1 MSKSYYRLA
10 VVSALLLAMSSP
22 VWADDY
28 DDAARLL
35 KQGRATAALKKADAA
50 IAANKDDPRPR
61 FLKGLIL
68 TERGETQA
76 AIDVFTALTRDYPE
90 LPEPYNNLAV
100 LYAAQGQYDQA
111 RESLE
116 MAIRTH
122 PSYAVAHENLGD
134 VYAKMASEAY
144 DKALSLDRSNQ
155 TAQTKLSLIRELFV
169 DTGSMAQVNT
179 AAAPK
184 PSASAP
190 RSAQTK
196 SAPKPAQTTS
206 APKPAATSV
215 PKPAA
220 SSAPK
225 PAQTAAAPKPAA
237 SNAPKPTQTAA
248 TSAPSANQET
258 AVVTAVSNWA
268 QAWSEQDVTAY
279 LSHYA
284 PNFDPPGELSRSD
297 WEKQRRSRVTRPKL
311 IQVEVTEPK
320 VSFNGAESAV
330 VRFRQHYKS
339 DTIDSTGYKTLTM
352 TRSNQGWLIVREQF
366 EN

>member
-1 MSKSYYRLA
+1 MSKFHIRLA
-10 VVSALLLAMSSP
+10 VVSALLLAISSP

-35 KQGRATAALKKADAA
+35 KQGRTAAALKKVDAA
-50 IAANKDDPRPR
+50 IAANKDDPRAR

-68 TERGETQA
+68 TERNDTRA
-76 AIDVFTALTRDYPE
+76 AIDVFTSLTRDYPE

-111 RESLE
+111 RASLE

-155 TAQTKLSLIRELFV
+155 TAQTKLSLIRDLFSNSATV
-169 DTGSMAQVNT
+169 ARVETAAT
-179 AAAPK
+179 AKEPAAAAPRPAPK
-184 PSASAP
+184 PV
-190 RSAQTK
+190 QTEP
-196 SAPKPAQTTS
+196 APKPAQAEPTPT
-206 APKPAATSV
+206 PAATST
-215 PKPAA
+215 PKPATTAAVSRPATA
-220 SSAPK
+220 SSPK
-225 PAQTAAAPKPAA
+225 PAPTAG
-237 SNAPKPTQTAA
+237 S
-248 TSAPSANQET
+248 SNQET

-297 WEKQRRSRVTRPKL
+297 WENLRRSRVSKPKL
-311 IQVEVTEPK
+311 IEVKVTEPK
-320 VSFNGAESAV
+320 VSFNGAGSAV

-339 DTIDSTGYKTLTM
+339 DTIDSTGFKTLTM
-352 TRSNQGWLIVREQF
+352 TKSDQGWLIVREQF

>member
-1 MSKSYYRLA
+1 MSKFYYRLA
-10 VVSALLLAMSSP
+10 VVSALLLVTSSP

-35 KQGRATAALKKADAA
+35 KQGNSAAALRKADAA

-68 TERGETQA
+68 TERNQTQA
-76 AIDVFTALTRDYPE
+76 AIDVFTSLTRDYPE

-179 AAAPK
+179 AAAPQ

-190 RSAQTK
+190 KPKPAQTK
-196 SAPKPAQTTS
+196 SAPKP
-206 APKPAATSV
+206 KPAATGT
-215 PKPAA
+215 
-220 SSAPK
+220 PK

-237 SNAPKPTQTAA
+237 TSTPKPTQSAA
-248 TSAPSANQET
+248 ASTPTGSQET

-311 IQVEVTEPK
+311 IQVEVTEPE
-320 VSFNGAESAV
+320 VSFKGAESAV
-330 VRFRQHYKS
+330 VRFRQRYKS

-352 TRSNQGWLIVREQF
+352 TRSAQGWLIVREQF

>member
-1 MSKSYYRLA
+1 MSKYYTRLA
-10 VVSALLLAMSSP
+10 VVSALLFAMSSP

-35 KQGRATAALKKADAA
+35 KQGRTAAALKKVDAA
-50 IAANKDDPRPR
+50 IASNKDDPRAR

-68 TERGETQA
+68 TERNDTAA
-76 AIDVFTALTRDYPE
+76 AIEVFTSLTRDFPE

-111 RESLE
+111 RASLE

-169 DTGSMAQVNT
+169 GSGSLAEVEP
-179 AAAPK
+179 AAA
-184 PSASAP
+184 SQQSAP
-190 RSAQTK
+190 VQSKPAPQPAQTK
-196 SAPKPAQTTS
+196 PAPQPAQTKP
-206 APKPAATSV
+206 APKPAAT
-215 PKPAA
+215 AA
-220 SSAPK
+220 VSTPK
-225 PAQTAAAPKPAA
+225 PAQTAATPAA
-237 SNAPKPTQTAA
+237 SAK
-248 TSAPSANQET
+248 QES

-284 PNFDPPGELSRSD
+284 PNFDPPGELSRND
-297 WEKQRRSRVTRPKL
+297 WEQQRRSRLSKPKL
-311 IQVEVTEPK
+311 IEVKVSEPK
-320 VSFNGAESAV
+320 VSFNGAGSAV

-352 TRSNQGWLIVREQF
+352 TKSDQGWLIVREQF

>member
-1 MSKSYYRLA
+1 MSKYYTRLA
-10 VVSALLLAMSSP
+10 VVSALLFAMSSP

-35 KQGRATAALKKADAA
+35 KQGRTAAALKKVDAA
-50 IAANKDDPRPR
+50 IASNKDDPRAR

-68 TERGETQA
+68 TERNDTRA
-76 AIDVFTALTRDYPE
+76 AIEVFTSLTRDFPE

-111 RESLE
+111 RASLE

-169 DTGSMAQVNT
+169 GSGSLAQVEP
-179 AAAPK
+179 AAASQQSAPVQSK
-184 PSASAP
+184 PAPQPAQTASAP
-190 RSAQTK
+190 QPAQTK
-196 SAPKPAQTTS
+196 P
-206 APKPAATSV
+206 APKPAAT
-215 PKPAA
+215 AA
-220 SSAPK
+220 VSTPK
-225 PAQTAAAPKPAA
+225 PAQTAATPAA
-237 SNAPKPTQTAA
+237 SAK
-248 TSAPSANQET
+248 QES

-284 PNFDPPGELSRSD
+284 PNFDPPGELSRND
-297 WEKQRRSRVTRPKL
+297 WEQQRRSRLSRPKL
-311 IQVEVTEPK
+311 IEVKVSEPK
-320 VSFNGAESAV
+320 VSFNGAGSAV

-352 TRSNQGWLIVREQF
+352 TKSDQGWLIVREQF

>member
-1 MSKSYYRLA
+1 MSKYYTRLA
-10 VVSALLLAMSSP
+10 VVSALLFAMSSP

-35 KQGRATAALKKADAA
+35 KQGRTAAALKKVDAA
-50 IAANKDDPRPR
+50 IASNKDDPRAR

-68 TERGETQA
+68 TERNDTRA
-76 AIDVFTALTRDYPE
+76 AIEVFTSLTRDFPE

-111 RESLE
+111 RASLE

-169 DTGSMAQVNT
+169 GSGSLAQVEP
-179 AAAPK
+179 AAA
-184 PSASAP
+184 SQQSAP
-190 RSAQTK
+190 VQSKPAPQPAQTK
-196 SAPKPAQTTS
+196 P
-206 APKPAATSV
+206 APKPAAT
-215 PKPAA
+215 AA
-220 SSAPK
+220 VSTPK
-225 PAQTAAAPKPAA
+225 PAQTAATPAA
-237 SNAPKPTQTAA
+237 SAK
-248 TSAPSANQET
+248 QES

-284 PNFDPPGELSRSD
+284 PNFDPPGELSRND
-297 WEKQRRSRVTRPKL
+297 WEQQRRSRLSKPKL
-311 IQVEVTEPK
+311 IEVKVSEPK
-320 VSFNGAESAV
+320 VSFNGAGSAV

-352 TRSNQGWLIVREQF
+352 TKSDQGWLIVREQF

>member
-1 MSKSYYRLA
+1 MSKYYTRLA
-10 VVSALLLAMSSP
+10 VVSALLFAMSSP

-35 KQGRATAALKKADAA
+35 KQGRTAAALKKVDAA
-50 IAANKDDPRPR
+50 IASNKDDPRAR

-68 TERGETQA
+68 TERNDTAA
-76 AIDVFTALTRDYPE
+76 AIEVFTSLTRDFPE

-111 RESLE
+111 RASLE

-169 DTGSMAQVNT
+169 GSGSLAQVEP
-179 AAAPK
+179 AAA
-184 PSASAP
+184 SQQSAP
-190 RSAQTK
+190 VQSKPAPQPAQTK
-196 SAPKPAQTTS
+196 P
-206 APKPAATSV
+206 APKPAAT
-215 PKPAA
+215 AA
-220 SSAPK
+220 VSTPK
-225 PAQTAAAPKPAA
+225 PAQTAATPAA
-237 SNAPKPTQTAA
+237 SAK
-248 TSAPSANQET
+248 QES

-284 PNFDPPGELSRSD
+284 PNFDPPGELSRND
-297 WEKQRRSRVTRPKL
+297 WEQQRRSRLSKPKL
-311 IQVEVTEPK
+311 IEVKVSEPK
-320 VSFNGAESAV
+320 VSFNGAGSAV

-352 TRSNQGWLIVREQF
+352 TKSDQGWLIVREQF

>member
-1 MSKSYYRLA
+1 MSKYYTRLV
-10 VVSALLLAMSSP
+10 VVSALLFAMSSP

-35 KQGRATAALKKADAA
+35 KQGRTAAALKKVDAA
-50 IAANKDDPRPR
+50 IASNKDDPRAR

-68 TERGETQA
+68 TERNDTAA
-76 AIDVFTALTRDYPE
+76 AIEVFTSLTRDFPE

-111 RESLE
+111 RASLE

-169 DTGSMAQVNT
+169 GSGSLAQVEP
-179 AAAPK
+179 AAA
-184 PSASAP
+184 SQQSAP
-190 RSAQTK
+190 VQSKPAPQPAQTK
-196 SAPKPAQTTS
+196 PAPQPAQTKP
-206 APKPAATSV
+206 APKPAAT
-215 PKPAA
+215 AA
-220 SSAPK
+220 VSTPK
-225 PAQTAAAPKPAA
+225 PAQTAATPAA
-237 SNAPKPTQTAA
+237 SAK
-248 TSAPSANQET
+248 QES

-284 PNFDPPGELSRSD
+284 PNFDPPGELSRND
-297 WEKQRRSRVTRPKL
+297 WEQQRRSRLSRPKL
-311 IQVEVTEPK
+311 IEVKVSEPK
-320 VSFNGAESAV
+320 VSFNGAGSAV

-352 TRSNQGWLIVREQF
+352 TKSDKGWLIVREQF

>member
-1 MSKSYYRLA
+1 MSKYYTRLA
-10 VVSALLLAMSSP
+10 VVSALLFAMSSP

-35 KQGRATAALKKADAA
+35 KQGRTAAALKKVDAA
-50 IAANKDDPRPR
+50 IASNKDDPRAR

-68 TERGETQA
+68 TERNDTRA
-76 AIDVFTALTRDYPE
+76 AIAVFTSLTRDFPE

-111 RESLE
+111 RASLE

-169 DTGSMAQVNT
+169 GSGSLAQVEP
-179 AAAPK
+179 AAA
-184 PSASAP
+184 SQQSAP
-190 RSAQTK
+190 VQSKPAPQPAQTK
-196 SAPKPAQTTS
+196 PAPQPAQTKP
-206 APKPAATSV
+206 APKPAAT
-215 PKPAA
+215 AA
-220 SSAPK
+220 VSTPK
-225 PAQTAAAPKPAA
+225 PAQTAATPAA
-237 SNAPKPTQTAA
+237 SAK
-248 TSAPSANQET
+248 QES

-284 PNFDPPGELSRSD
+284 PNFDPPGELSRND
-297 WEKQRRSRVTRPKL
+297 WEQQRRSRLSKPKL
-311 IQVEVTEPK
+311 IEVKVSEPK
-320 VSFNGAESAV
+320 VSFNGAGSAV

-352 TRSNQGWLIVREQF
+352 TKSDQGWLIVREQF

>member
-1 MSKSYYRLA
+1 MSNYYYRLA
-10 VVSALLLAMSSP
+10 VVSALLLVTSSP
-22 VWADDY
+22 LWADDY

-35 KQGRATAALKKADAA
+35 KQGNTAAALKKADAA

-68 TERGETQA
+68 TERNETQA
-76 AIDVFTALTRDYPE
+76 AIDVFTSLTRDYPE

-169 DTGSMAQVNT
+169 GTGSLAQVET
-179 AAAPK
+179 AAAAPK
-184 PSASAP
+184 PSP
-190 RSAQTK
+190 T
-196 SAPKPAQTTS
+196 APKPAQTTS
-206 APKPAATSV
+206 APKPATA
-215 PKPAA
+215 
-220 SSAPK
+220 SAPK
-225 PAQTAAAPKPAA
+225 PSASSTPKPTQTAAAPKPAA
-237 SNAPKPTQTAA
+237 TSAPKPSQTAA
-248 TSAPSANQET
+248 SSTPAGNQQT

-297 WEKQRRSRVTRPKL
+297 WEKQRRSRVSRPKL

-330 VRFRQHYKS
+330 IRFRQHYKS
-339 DTIDSTGYKTLTM
+339 DTIESTGYKTLTM
-352 TRSNQGWLIVREQF
+352 IRSNQGWLIVREQF

>member
-1 MSKSYYRLA
+1 MSNLYYCLTI
-10 VVSALLLAMSSP
+10 VSALVVLTLSS

-28 DDAARLL
+28 DDAARLY
-35 KQGRATAALKKADAA
+35 KQGRTAAALKQVDAA
-50 IAANKDDPRPR
+50 IAANKDDPRAR

-68 TERGETQA
+68 TERNEAEA
-76 AIDVFTALTRDYPE
+76 AIAVFTSLTRDYPE

-144 DKALSLDRSNQ
+144 DKALSLDRGNQ
-155 TAQTKLSLIRELFV
+155 TAQTKLSLIRELFT
-169 DTGSMAQVNT
+169 DTGSLAQVET
-179 AAAPK
+179 AATPK
-184 PSASAP
+184 QSAP
-190 RSAQTK
+190 AS
-196 SAPKPAQTTS
+196 KPDAS
-206 APKPAATSV
+206 SV
-215 PKPAA
+215 PKPAPPAVAPATVA

-225 PAQTAAAPKPAA
+225 A
-237 SNAPKPTQTAA
+237 TQTAA
-248 TSAPSANQET
+248 TPAPSANQET

-268 QAWSEQDVTAY
+268 QAWSEQDVAAY

-284 PNFDPPGELSRSD
+284 PNFDPPGRLSRSD
-297 WEKQRRSRVTRPKL
+297 WEKQRRGRVSGPKL

-320 VSFNGAESAV
+320 VSFNRTGNAV

-339 DTIDSTGYKTLTM
+339 DTIDSSGYKTLTM
-352 TRSNQGWLIVREQF
+352 TKSDQGWLIVREQF
-366 EN
+366 ED

>member
-1 MSKSYYRLA
+1 MSKYYYRLA
-10 VVSALLLAMSSP
+10 VVSALLLVWSSP

-35 KQGRATAALKKADAA
+35 KQGRTTAALKKVDAA
-50 IAANKDDPRPR
+50 IAANKDDPRAR

-68 TERGETQA
+68 TERNETQA
-76 AIDVFTALTRDYPE
+76 AIEVFTSLTRDYPE

-100 LYAAQGQYDQA
+100 LYAAQGKYGRA

-116 MAIRTH
+116 MAIRTL
-122 PSYAVAHENLGD
+122 PSCAVAHENLGD

-155 TAQTKLSLIRELFV
+155 TAQTKLSLIRELFT
-169 DTGSMAQVNT
+169 DTATVAQVET
-179 AAAPK
+179 AATAKQPAAAAPK
-184 PSASAP
+184 P
-190 RSAQTK
+190 T
-196 SAPKPAQTTS
+196 PKPAQTAS
-206 APKPAATSV
+206 APEPATTTT
-215 PKPAA
+215 PKPT
-220 SSAPK
+220 
-225 PAQTAAAPKPAA
+225 QTAAAPKPPA
-237 SNAPKPTQTAA
+237 SNPPKPTQTAA
-248 TSAPSANQET
+248 STRPVANQET

-284 PNFDPPGELSRSD
+284 PTFDPPGELSRSD
-297 WEKQRRSRVTRPKL
+297 WERQRRSRVSRPKS
-311 IQVEVTEPK
+311 ISVEVTEPK
-320 VSFNGAESAV
+320 VSFNGAGSAV

-339 DTIDSTGYKTLTM
+339 DTIDSSGYKTLTL
-352 TRSNQGWLIVREQF
+352 TKSDQRWLIVREQF

>member
-1 MSKSYYRLA
+1 MSNYYYRLA
-10 VVSALLLAMSSP
+10 VVSALLLVTSSP

-35 KQGRATAALKKADAA
+35 KQGNTAAALKKADAA

-68 TERGETQA
+68 TERNETQA
-76 AIDVFTALTRDYPE
+76 AIDVFTSLTRDYPE

-169 DTGSMAQVNT
+169 GTGSLAQVET
-179 AAAPK
+179 AAAAPK
-184 PSASAP
+184 PSP
-190 RSAQTK
+190 T
-196 SAPKPAQTTS
+196 APKPAQTTS
-206 APKPAATSV
+206 APKPATA
-215 PKPAA
+215 
-220 SSAPK
+220 SAPK
-225 PAQTAAAPKPAA
+225 PSASSTPKPTQTAAAPKPAA
-237 SNAPKPTQTAA
+237 TSAPKPSQTAA
-248 TSAPSANQET
+248 SSTPAGNQQT

-297 WEKQRRSRVTRPKL
+297 WEKQRRSRVSRPKL

>member
-1 MSKSYYRLA
+1 MSKYYTRLA
-10 VVSALLLAMSSP
+10 VVSALLFAMSSP

-35 KQGRATAALKKADAA
+35 KQGRTAAALKKVDAA
-50 IAANKDDPRPR
+50 IASNKDDPRAR

-68 TERGETQA
+68 TERNDTAA
-76 AIDVFTALTRDYPE
+76 AIEVFTSLTRDFPE

-111 RESLE
+111 RASLE

-169 DTGSMAQVNT
+169 GSGSLAQVEP
-179 AAAPK
+179 AAA
-184 PSASAP
+184 SQQSAP
-190 RSAQTK
+190 VQSKPAPQPAQTK
-196 SAPKPAQTTS
+196 PAPQPAQTKP
-206 APKPAATSV
+206 APKPAAT
-215 PKPAA
+215 AA
-220 SSAPK
+220 VSTPK
-225 PAQTAAAPKPAA
+225 PAQTAATPAA
-237 SNAPKPTQTAA
+237 SAK
-248 TSAPSANQET
+248 QES

-284 PNFDPPGELSRSD
+284 PNFDPPGELSRND
-297 WEKQRRSRVTRPKL
+297 WEQQRRSRLSRPKL
-311 IQVEVTEPK
+311 IEVKVSEPK
-320 VSFNGAESAV
+320 VSFNGAGSAV

-352 TRSNQGWLIVREQF
+352 TKSDKGWLIVREQF

>member
-1 MSKSYYRLA
+1 MSKYYTRLV
-10 VVSALLLAMSSP
+10 VVSALLFAMSSP

-35 KQGRATAALKKADAA
+35 KQGRTAAALKKVDAA
-50 IAANKDDPRPR
+50 IASNKDDPRAR

-68 TERGETQA
+68 TERNDTAA
-76 AIDVFTALTRDYPE
+76 AIEVFTSLTRDFPE

-111 RESLE
+111 RASLE

-169 DTGSMAQVNT
+169 GSGSLAQVEP
-179 AAAPK
+179 AAA
-184 PSASAP
+184 SQQSAP
-190 RSAQTK
+190 VQSKPAPQPAQTK
-196 SAPKPAQTTS
+196 PAPQPAQTKP
-206 APKPAATSV
+206 APKPAAT
-215 PKPAA
+215 AA
-220 SSAPK
+220 VSTPK
-225 PAQTAAAPKPAA
+225 PAQTAATPAA
-237 SNAPKPTQTAA
+237 SAK
-248 TSAPSANQET
+248 QES

-284 PNFDPPGELSRSD
+284 PNFDPPGELSRND
-297 WEKQRRSRVTRPKL
+297 WEQQRRSRLSKPKL
-311 IQVEVTEPK
+311 IEVKVSEPK
-320 VSFNGAESAV
+320 VSFNGAGSAV

-352 TRSNQGWLIVREQF
+352 TKSDQGWLIVREQF